1 MQGNGIERS
10 LEIAIALTSVFFVVE
25 VMGGL
30 ISGSLSLLGDAG
42 HIFRDVFALALSL
55 GAVKVAKKLP
65 TKNKTFGYHRV
76 EIFAAFV
83 NAIILIG
90 ISGWIFW
97 KAYQRLLLPKPI
109 ESTTM
114 FVVAVMG
121 LLVNLY
127 VAFKLHGSQDLNIR
141 SAFIHVVGDTI
152 SSGSVIAAS
161 VWIFFTGQII
171 VDSILSVAIGII
183 ILISAFVI
191 LKDSV
196 CILLE
201 FTPKEVDFDK
211 IVEEL
216 ESIKGVENV
225 YSVHMWSL
233 CSNVHALDAHV
244 LTSNRDLEELEK
256 IKEIIRGRLKK
267 YNIKH
272 VTLEFEYGKEES

>member
-10 LEIAIALTSVFFVVE
+10 LKIAIALTSVFFVVE

-42 HIFRDVFALALSL
+42 HMFRDVFALALSL

-76 EIFAAFV
+76 EILAAFV

-191 LKDSV
+191 LRDSV

-225 YSVHMWSL
+225 YNVHMWSL

-256 IKEIIRGRLKK
+256 IKEIIRRRLKK

-272 VTLEFEYGKEES
+272 VTLEFEYGKK